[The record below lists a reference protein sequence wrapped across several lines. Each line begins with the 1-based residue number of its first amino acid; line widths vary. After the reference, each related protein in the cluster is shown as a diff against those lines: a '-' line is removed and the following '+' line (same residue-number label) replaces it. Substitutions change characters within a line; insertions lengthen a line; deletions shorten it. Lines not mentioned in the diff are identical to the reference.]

1 MATWSKPVFSE
12 MISEVGWDEDTQ
24 ELTVTFKKKGRTAA
38 YKGFDEGTA
47 EQLSRAPSVG
57 SMFLSDIK
65 PFADSWR
72 YV

>member
-1 MATWSKPVFSE
+1 MGWSKQVISE
-12 MISEVGWDEDTQ
+12 MISDVGWDDET
-24 ELTVTFKKKGRTAA
+24 EEVLVTFIKKGRTAA

-47 EQLSRAPSVG
+47 ERLSKAASVG
-57 SMFLSDIK
+57 SMFLSEIR

>member
-1 MATWSKPVFSE
+1 MAWSKPVLSD
-12 MISEVGWDEDTQ
+12 MIAEVGWDDETS
-24 ELTVTFKKKGRTAA
+24 ELLVTFKKKGRTAA

-47 EQLSRAPSVG
+47 EQLSRAASVG

-65 PFADSWR
+65 PFASDWR